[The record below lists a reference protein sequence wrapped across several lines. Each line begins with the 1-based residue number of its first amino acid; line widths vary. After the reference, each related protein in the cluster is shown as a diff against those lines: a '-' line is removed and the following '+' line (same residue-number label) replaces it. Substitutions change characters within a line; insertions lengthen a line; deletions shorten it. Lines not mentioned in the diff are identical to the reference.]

1 MASHKAHQSRSTR
14 YEEMEMFQV
23 AGVPTRSQLAPST
36 AASSTSKI
44 PSYSS
49 TIFSRP
55 RDKTSIAPTQGEGRR
70 DVASTIRPSGGS
82 RKLQKPPMYGRDLRQ
97 GLRAPVV
104 RTLSNEPALSSTS
117 SLGLGTHTIPK
128 SSTASNTASEQ
139 SVERPRHVLR
149 RKPSSINQHSE
160 YARTESTDS
169 SHDLGQPLS
178 QNIPDFVT
186 GGYRDPYPGSI
197 LGITLPSTSTTY
209 IPSARQPLSSRTP
222 SSSGGKD
229 TRTAR
234 SLYPLSTQN
243 LPLSTPLVPACPSSP
258 STRCSESPGP
268 FSRASTPTS
277 MSSHSPALHLVSKA
291 VPRTRQLSP
300 TRSRPPVTLAGRR
313 VAGLVHG
320 DESGKLDS
328 QGLPALR
335 ESLTSSSSGST
346 VKAGERGGSVSA
358 NHKTKTPRLS
368 PPPPSPPVRRSSKKF
383 SKTSPASKR
392 IAQNTEAQ
400 SGSRVAGAEAGTT
413 LSALPLN
420 QTVAAPR
427 TYAVPPTRPSRA
439 GTTNLE
445 DQYQP
450 SPVIHSNLSHLQTT
464 GHKRRESFE
473 LAKPSASGRMVTA
486 GPSQS
491 AQAPRSGIAAK
502 QPSPTRRL
510 SSVEAMA
517 SPRAIEYG
525 QSPPAQPAGP
535 SAGLNRGVSPTSAG
549 SGRSSSRFGFFS
561 RRPKATSSDEAEAMV
576 KKGPTA
582 GTGHE
587 GYGKYARRGRS
598 GSASTSSSRGRSTSA
613 SSTSGSAA
621 RTPSSH
627 KSSITSRG
635 EQEIDDFFL
644 ERLAPVVIGGGGTV
658 IENRNR
664 AVDIAV
670 TGIGKAAGR
679 PSLDSRSSNRSKTSL
694 GTRLGGG
701 NSTTS
706 VSSLGSTSQSRSRKP
721 SMAVV
726 GDIDVSD
733 CSDGTRVSALAARRS
748 LHRSQLLQENE
759 PIKLPAP
766 IRTNV
771 LAPSPSLNSY
781 DTSYS
786 SIPQT
791 DSTLPPIHDL
801 GEGSEGLWLKPKLEK
816 AEKSSRRWNFF
827 QWSQR
832 SPQKAT
838 PTTVESQ
845 SSTVMEL
852 PVTITP
858 RLDARPVAHYAILDA
873 PEQFDSDAMEDSSHE
888 AEISPVAE
896 IKILENTPKTYPDEF
911 DVETHF
917 ISPLLPSRPVF
928 PPGYLEDRRPSSPK
942 VMLHP
947 KVTFTPE
954 RTPVDPPQ
962 VSRPSRLP
970 QVGRIPR
977 VISKR
982 DHSHKPPIQSFSRP
996 FAQQPRPSY
1005 QPRLATDGSDKLTPS
1020 PLPTLGIQ
1028 TDLIPARQWERFE
1041 MNNPASAPVT
1051 GTVAND
1057 PFVYDA
1063 TEFIAFPPRKM
1074 SEVSGSSSSGVMSFA
1089 NTTATTA
1096 VLPRPDAALS
1106 EDEVWNEYDDLLDN
1120 VMSTTA
1126 AKTPRSTT
1134 SSLGAPFQYSDLA
1147 TKAQQLEVENPAV
1160 SLVNKSAAEHFK
1172 TSYVT
1177 LPPEA
1182 RAITSELH
1190 ESSHDSKLV
1199 SPLPSSTL
1207 PSTPMSFTEFFAGY
1221 EERNTGS
1228 DKIDT
1233 KHNSPSRSR
1242 SGSDSAES
1250 KGLSLPAPSSG
1261 DKLYYRN
1268 TQLMNFA
1275 EKERD
1280 GPEAQTNL
1288 RFGALMT
1295 SRWLSFGRVLFS
1307 PAHTEIKNNRQDRI
1321 LILDGLGN
1329 DDWSFY
1335 CALTYPDAT
1344 VYNLS
1349 PYQPSG
1355 QISPKRRESGAWQPP
1370 SNHRQIHHTSIAHP
1384 FPFPKGFFTAVVLRF
1399 PAANSEAAY
1408 RNAISEC
1415 KRVLRPGGFLEI
1427 SMLDLDMMNMG
1438 NRARRAVRMLKVRMQ
1453 VADPTV
1459 SLKPVSDNIQK
1470 MLGRRG
1476 FENLNR
1482 CMVGVPVA
1490 GKVSDSRSGS
1500 FDEASV
1506 SLGDML
1512 KDPSEQGDEGIT
1524 KMVVKVGRWWY
1535 TRCYELG
1542 VLPDGDLERSI
1553 WNDKALLKE
1562 CEKRET
1568 SFKLLICYAQKP
1580 LAPRR
1585 RTVSV

>member
-1 MASHKAHQSRSTR
+1 MASHTTYRSRSTR
-14 YEEMEMFQV
+14 YAEMEV
-23 AGVPTRSQLAPST
+23 PPEAGGQTRLQLAPTT
-36 AASSTSKI
+36 AASSMSKI
-44 PSYSS
+44 PTYSS

-55 RDKTSIAPTQGEGRR
+55 REKAAMTTTQQEWRADG
-70 DVASTIRPSGGS
+70 ASTIPLLKVS
-82 RKLQKPPMYGRDLRQ
+82 RKLQKPPMDGRDLRE
-97 GLRAPVV
+97 GARISAE
-104 RTLSNEPALSSTS
+104 RTSSIGTAS
-117 SLGLGTHTIPK
+117 ASTRSLGLGIHTTPK
-128 SSTASNTASEQ
+128 SSTASNTPSEQ
-139 SVERPRHVLR
+139 STGRPRRHVLR
-149 RKPSSINQHSE
+149 RKASSINQHSE
-160 YARTESTDS
+160 YARTESSAS
-169 SHDLGQPLS
+169 SYDLIQPLS
-178 QNIPDFVT
+178 QTLPASVP

-197 LGITLPSTSTTY
+197 LGITLPSASASATY
-209 IPSARQPLSSRTP
+209 IPSARPAVSSRIAPDSAGTEI
-222 SSSGGKD
+222 
-229 TRTAR
+229 RTAR
-234 SLYPLSTQN
+234 SLYPLSAQN
-243 LPLSTPLVPACPSSP
+243 LPISTPLVVGCPSSP

-268 FSRASTPTS
+268 FSRTSTPTS
-277 MSSHSPALHLVSKA
+277 MSSHSPALRLVPKA
-291 VPRTRQLSP
+291 VPRPRQLSP

-313 VAGLVHG
+313 VGGRMHG
-320 DESGKLDS
+320 EESGKLDS

-346 VKAGERGGSVSA
+346 VKAADRGGSVSA

-368 PPPPSPPVRRSSKKF
+368 PPPPSPPLRKSSKKF
-383 SKTSPASKR
+383 SKTSPASR
-392 IAQNTEAQ
+392 RTAPSTEAK
-400 SGSRVAGAEAGTT
+400 SDSTTPAEATRT
-413 LSALPLN
+413 PPAPPRDR
-420 QTVAAPR
+420 TVASPP
-427 TYAVPPTRPSRA
+427 TQGLPPTRPSRV
-439 GTTNLE
+439 GTSNLE

-450 SPVIHSNLSHLQTT
+450 SPVIHSNLSHLETT
-464 GHKRRESFE
+464 GHKRRESVE
-473 LAKPSASGRMVTA
+473 LPKLSTSGRLVAVGSSQSSLPRSRIAGRQTSPTRQPSSVEVLPSPRIFDHVRPPPAQHA
-486 GPSQS
+486 GPS
-491 AQAPRSGIAAK
+491 PG
-502 QPSPTRRL
+502 
-510 SSVEAMA
+510 V
-517 SPRAIEYG
+517 
-525 QSPPAQPAGP
+525 
-535 SAGLNRGVSPTSAG
+535 NRGVSPTSAG
-549 SGRSSSRFGFFS
+549 SGRSSSKFGLFS
-561 RRPKATSSDEAEAMV
+561 RRPKATSSDEAEATV

-598 GSASTSSSRGRSTSA
+598 ASASTSGSRARSTSA

-621 RTPSSH
+621 RTASSR
-627 KSSITSRG
+627 KSSVTSRG

-664 AVDIAV
+664 AVDIAG
-670 TGIGKAAGR
+670 TGVGPADGR
-679 PSLDSRSSNRSKTSL
+679 PSLESRSSNRSKMSL
-694 GTRLGGG
+694 GPRIGGG

-706 VSSLGSTSQSRSRKP
+706 VSSLGSTSRLGPTKP
-721 SMAVV
+721 FLAV
-726 GDIDVSD
+726 DRDTDVSEA
-733 CSDGTRVSALAARRS
+733 SDSTRVSALAARRS
-748 LHRSQLLQENE
+748 LHRSQLIHENK
-759 PIKLPAP
+759 PIKVPAP
-766 IRTNV
+766 IKTNV

-781 DTSYS
+781 DTNYS

-791 DSTLPPIHDL
+791 DSTLPFMPDL
-801 GEGSEGLWLKPKLEK
+801 GEGREGLWLKPKLEK
-816 AEKSSRRWNFF
+816 PEKSSRRWNFF
-827 QWSQR
+827 QRSQR
-832 SPQKAT
+832 SPQKVT
-838 PTTVESQ
+838 RPDVQSQ
-845 SSTVMEL
+845 ANTVMEL

-858 RLDARPVAHYAILDA
+858 RLDTRPVAHYAILDA
-873 PEQFDSDAMEDSSHE
+873 PEQLDSDALEDSSHE
-888 AEISPVAE
+888 AENSPVVE
-896 IKILENTPKTYPDEF
+896 LKKLEDTSRTYQDDLGRE
-911 DVETHF
+911 EHF
-917 ISPLLPSRPVF
+917 ISPLLPSQPVF
-928 PPGYLEDRRPSSPK
+928 APDHTDIPRPSSPK
-942 VMLHP
+942 VMLHS
-947 KVTFTPE
+947 KGASTPE
-954 RTPVDPPQ
+954 QTLIEPPH
-962 VSRPSRLP
+962 VPRPSRLP

-977 VISKR
+977 VVSKR
-982 DHSHKPPIQSFSRP
+982 DRSHKPPVQSFSRP
-996 FAQQPRPSY
+996 FAQQPRPFY
-1005 QPRLATDGSDKLTPS
+1005 QTPVAIDGPVEYAPS
-1020 PLPTLGIQ
+1020 NEPPIGVQ
-1028 TDLIPARQWERFE
+1028 SDLIPPRQWERFE
-1041 MNNPASAPVT
+1041 ISDPASAPVT
-1051 GTVAND
+1051 RMVAKD
-1057 PFVYDA
+1057 PFDRDA

-1074 SEVSGSSSSGVMSFA
+1074 SEVSGSSSSGILSFA
-1089 NTTATTA
+1089 NTTA

-1126 AKTPRSTT
+1126 AKTPLSAT
-1134 SSLGAPFQYSDLA
+1134 SSLGAPFQYSELA
-1147 TKAQQLEVENPAV
+1147 TKTQQHELKNRTE
-1160 SLVNKSAAEHFK
+1160 SLVNESAAGHFEPISVHI
-1172 TSYVT
+1172 T
-1177 LPPEA
+1177 PEVREA
-1182 RAITSELH
+1182 GSELTGSGH
-1190 ESSHDSKLV
+1190 GSRLV
-1199 SPLPSSTL
+1199 SPLPSSAL

-1221 EERNTGS
+1221 EERNNGS
-1228 DKIDT
+1228 DDADT
-1233 KHNSPSRSR
+1233 KANSPSQNRS
-1242 SGSDSAES
+1242 SSNSAKS
-1250 KGLSLPAPSSG
+1250 KGLSLPVPSG
-1261 DKLYYRN
+1261 EDKSYYRN
-1268 TQLMNFA
+1268 TQLMNYA

-1355 QISPKRRESGAWQPP
+1355 QTSPKRRESGAWQPP

-1427 SMLDLDMMNMG
+1427 SVLDLDMMNMG

-1453 VADPTV
+1453 VADNTV

-1482 CMVGVPVA
+1482 CMLGVPVA

-1500 FDEASV
+1500 FDDTNL
-1506 SLGDML
+1506 SLGDMI

-1524 KMVVKVGRWWY
+1524 KMVAKVGRWWY

-1580 LAPRR
+1580 LTPRR